1 MSHRVTSPA
10 QHFASDNAAGIHPE
24 VLAAIAAAN
33 QGHTPAYGVDP
44 WTAAAVSLFHAEFG
58 GDAEVLF
65 VFGGTGANVV
75 GLAALLQPW
84 ESVVCAGTAHINVDE
99 CGAPERFIGCKLVP
113 LAAPDG
119 KLRPDAVRAALV
131 GLGSEHHVQ
140 PRVISISQTTEYGT
154 VYDPDELRALARLAR
169 EHDLL
174 LHMDGARLGNAAAA
188 LDLPLRA
195 LTVDAG
201 VDALSF
207 GGTKNG
213 ALAAESVLLFDRAR
227 ATAARFGRKQAM
239 QLPSKMR
246 FVAAQFEALLRDG
259 LWRRNA
265 AHANRM
271 ARRLAERIDGM
282 PGIRLAQPVDANA
295 VFVRASPDRF
305 AALEASQPWN
315 VWNRADRELR
325 WMCSFDTSD
334 ADIDGLITELR
345 ATRS

>member
-1 MSHRVTSPA
+1 MASPA

-33 QGHTPAYGVDP
+33 EGHTPAYGADP
-44 WTAAAVSLFHAEFG
+44 WTAAALSLFRAEFG
-58 GDAEVLF
+58 TDAEVFF

-75 GLAALLQPW
+75 GLDALLRPW
-84 ESVVCAGTAHINVDE
+84 ESVLCAATAHINVDE

-119 KLRPDAVRAALV
+119 KLRPDPVRAALV
-131 GLGSEHHVQ
+131 GIGSEHHVQ

-154 VYDPDELRALARLAR
+154 IYYPEEIRALATLAR
-169 EHDLL
+169 EYDLL
-174 LHMDGARLGNAAAA
+174 LHMDGARLANAAAA
-188 LDLPLRA
+188 LELPLRA
-195 LTVDAG
+195 LTADAG
-201 VDALSF
+201 VDVLSF

-213 ALAAESVLLFDRAR
+213 ALAAESVVLFDHAR
-227 ATAARFGRKQAM
+227 AAAVPFGRKQAM

-271 ARRLAERIDGM
+271 ARRLAGGLDGM
-282 PGIRLAQPVDANA
+282 PGITLAQPVEANA

-305 AALEASQPWN
+305 ATLEASQPGN
-315 VWNRADRELR
+315 VWNRAHAELR
-325 WMCSFDTSD
+325 WMCSFDTTD
-334 ADIDGLITELR
+334 ADINGLLAELR
-345 ATRS
+345 GAGG